1 MIDTIIGVDQ
11 VFYVVYVMHKSPR
24 SSDMSPAI
32 FSAELSTSTL
42 CVYGL

>member
-1 MIDTIIGVDQ
+1 MIDTIIGIDQ
-11 VFYVVYVMHKSPR
+11 VFTLCTMHKSPR